1 MSDNA
6 PTVITAAE
14 FVSGGYAQRVAAGE
28 CVVRGWAK
36 LEVRDVTLKGDD
48 AEFLG
53 VDNST
58 WIMANTDKL
67 KLYVEWLPTEAEL
80 ASLRAQVARY
90 RAALETVNHRTYKPT
105 SDFLSELM
113 WIRSF
118 TDAALAETEEA

>member
-1 MSDNA
+1 MKPDNA
-6 PTVITAAE
+6 PTVITAA
-14 FVSGGYAQRVAAGE
+14 E

-53 VDNST
+53 TDNST

-67 KLYVEWLPTEAEL
+67 KLRVEWLPTEAEL

-90 RAALETVNHRTYKPT
+90 QAALERMKRHIASAEQMERKIYEWSPEIDLYETLTR
-105 SDFLSELM
+105 
-113 WIRSF
+113 IA
-118 TDAALAETEEA
+118 DAALAETEEANE